1 MMADHGELCDGQDA
15 TYCMNGGT
23 CYKISS
29 MNTLSCV
36 CDDNYKGSRCEQ
48 FQLFSISTTAGQAGL
63 IAAVVIV
70 SLLSLVVLAIVIYYI
85 CNITMW
91 TRLWA
96 LYQKKNQQQYWR
108 VKPRV

>member
-1 MMADHGELCDGQDA
+1 MHVTAVVNQLPQ
-15 TYCMNGGT
+15 TFLRI
-23 CYKISS
+23 ISHIR
-29 MNTLSCV
+29 

-85 CNITMW
+85 C
-91 TRLWA
+91 
-96 LYQKKNQQQYWR
+96 K
-108 VKPRV
+108 